1 MIGIDSLNTEISDLE
16 SKEPSYAVMEKLAW
30 MYVIR
35 DHLGGMAA
43 VSQSSAPQMSGSE
56 FLSACSGCDMKSL
69 FSILDE
75 HMEAIQVIHP
85 REFQTLIRKIQ
96 LLKSI

>member
-1 MIGIDSLNTEISDLE
+1 MIDLKSINEEIKSLEE
-16 SKEPSYAVMEKLAW
+16 KEPSYPIMEKLAW
-30 MYVIR
+30 MYTVR
-35 DHLGGMAA
+35 DHIEGSNSAK
-43 VSQSSAPQMSGSE
+43 SAPQMSGSE
-56 FLSACSGCDMKSL
+56 FLTACAGCDMKSL

>member
-1 MIGIDSLNTEISDLE
+1 MIDLKSINEEIADLE
-16 SKEPSYAVMEKLAW
+16 SKDPSYPVMEKLAW
-30 MYVIR
+30 MYTVR
-35 DHLGGMAA
+35 DHMEGGNTTRT
-43 VSQSSAPQMSGSE
+43 APQMSGDE
-56 FLSACSGCDMKSL
+56 FLSACSGCDMVSL

-85 REFQTLIRKIQ
+85 REYMALIRKIQ